1 MTLFAVRY
9 TYDDRSGERDA
20 TRPEHRAYLAR
31 LADDGLLLGSGPLM
45 DGEPGALLV
54 FAAGSREQLDG
65 LLAADPF
72 ARAGLVAATEVR
84 TWDLVIGPWAR
95 PAS

>member
-1 MTLFAVRY
+1 MTVFAVRY
-9 TYDDRSGERDA
+9 TYDERSAQRDA
-20 TRPEHRAYLAR
+20 ARPEHRAYLAR
-31 LADDGLLLGSGPLM
+31 LADDGLLLGSGPLT

-54 FAAGSREQLDG
+54 FAAGSREELDR
-65 LLAADPF
+65 LLADDPF
-72 ARAGLVAATEVR
+72 ARGGLVAATEVR